1 MGFITSQL
9 NTHMTYR
16 ESYLLKNKNSFN
28 GNCCS
33 SICNAFLVLS
43 IDYGLEYRAYI
54 PSQRIHRTL
63 GLLLWKMR
71 RILVISL
78 NFSMAIIRQLV
89 SLLAILKFRAGWWNR
104 INTERLAMMSGTTA
118 IDTTHL
124 ILRSVRPVIQ
134 AHKIDLPWDS
144 AVEIIVAAFQY

>member
-28 GNCCS
+28 GNC
-33 SICNAFLVLS
+33 CNAFLVLS

-89 SLLAILKFRAGWWNR
+89 SLLAILKFRAG
-104 INTERLAMMSGTTA
+104 
-118 IDTTHL
+118 
-124 ILRSVRPVIQ
+124 
-134 AHKIDLPWDS
+134 
-144 AVEIIVAAFQY
+144 